1 MNKELL
7 LKSLHICL
15 RLPVTIYDSNF
26 NICEE
31 YRSDQTISF
40 LYNYKPI
47 IKELC
52 EDKYQSHILSG
63 HFDEMFIYYQF
74 NGKHFLFGPF
84 RCNIIDKT
92 FFYRKMNDQKV
103 NISDQTLLYEHMK
116 KLPLYSLG
124 DVRDILILVH
134 YFFTGTIEDLLSGS
148 LSRSV
153 KNFKEESLTE
163 YINSITSS
171 NFDPE
176 AYLFHYE
183 NKILNYVKQ
192 GNVEELKHMVFKL
205 SNGVI
210 PSISGDILRT
220 EKNYSIIVFEKL
232 SQTAIT
238 LGADLIWSYETRD
251 QFIKKNELSQTL
263 SEVLE
268 IRDTAIVFYTNEIS
282 KTRVKML
289 SPIISTIV
297 QFISHNVYKRLTIKE
312 ISEYFNLSESKLR
325 LLFKSEMGETIQNYI
340 IKRKVFEA
348 KIMLKS
354 NSTINEVALNLGFS
368 DASHFS
374 RTFKKYLGLT
384 PKKYQQSLKVK
395 IDNSYDTH

>member
-1 MNKELL
+1 MNRELL

-15 RLPVTIYDSNF
+15 RLPITIYDSNF
-26 NICEE
+26 NICGE
-31 YRSDQTISF
+31 YRSDKTISF

-47 IKELC
+47 IKEFC
-52 EDKYQSHILSG
+52 EDKYQSQILSG
-63 HFDEMFIYYQF
+63 HFDEMFIYYHF
-74 NGKHFLFGPF
+74 NDKHFLFGPF

-92 FFYRKMNDQKV
+92 FFYRKMDNQKV
-103 NISDQTLLYEHMK
+103 NLSDQSLLYEHMK

-134 YFFTGTIEDLLSGS
+134 YFFTGKIEDLLSKS
-148 LSRSV
+148 LSHYV

-163 YINSITSS
+163 YISSITSS

-192 GNVEELKHMVFKL
+192 GNVEELKQMVFKL

-232 SQTAIT
+232 SQTSIA
-238 LGADLIWSYETRD
+238 LGADLIWSYKTRD
-251 QFIKKNELSQTL
+251 RFIKKNELSQTL

-282 KTRVKML
+282 KIKVKML
-289 SPIISTIV
+289 SPIISTII
-297 QFISHNVYKRLTIKE
+297 QFINLNVYKRLTIKE
-312 ISEYFNLSESKLR
+312 VSDYFNLSETKLR
-325 LLFKSEMGETIQNYI
+325 SLFKSEMGETIQTYI
-340 IKRKVFEA
+340 IKRKVSEA

-374 RTFKKYLGLT
+374 RTFKKYAGLT
-384 PKKYQQSLKVK
+384 PKRYQQSLKIKV
-395 IDNSYDTH
+395 DEY